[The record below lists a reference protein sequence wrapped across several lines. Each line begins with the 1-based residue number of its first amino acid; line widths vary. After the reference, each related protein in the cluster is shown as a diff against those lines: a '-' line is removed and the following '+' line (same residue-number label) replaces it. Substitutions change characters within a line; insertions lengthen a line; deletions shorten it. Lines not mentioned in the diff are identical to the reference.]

1 MALGQLSP
9 SRVRSWNAALAKSHP
24 VVAAKA
30 YRLLSSM
37 MRAAVADEVI
47 VRNPCQVKSAGT
59 ERGPERPLAT
69 VAEVAALANAMPAN
83 LRLAVLVAA
92 WCQLRRAELLGLRR
106 RDVDLLHRTLTV
118 EVTKTTMMSGKAV
131 VKAPKTDAG
140 RRTIAIPSHVIPE
153 LETHLTEQRNTSP
166 VALTLGCFRSPAGR
180 STGRGDRHEAPS
192 SVQTFICMTSVIQ
205 G

>member
-1 MALGQLSP
+1 MVDPRRAKVTLEEYAKGWLAGRHDPADRTVELYSWLLDTHVTPALGTVALGQLSP

-153 LETHLTEQRNTSP
+153 LWR
-166 VALTLGCFRSPAGR
+166 R
-180 STGRGDRHEAPS
+180 
-192 SVQTFICMTSVIQ
+192 I
-205 G
+205 